1 MHVNPADETLPE
13 TRRLSSGQQWR
24 WVGIAAAMVIGVLI
38 LITVI
43 GKLTHKE
50 EVPPPPPPPGTLRLS
65 KDQLDAMPTMRV
77 GLGASGDQTM
87 ATGAITVDGTRSTPV
102 LMPYAGQVV
111 RVLADAG
118 QVVRQ
123 GQPLL
128 LIKTSDFVD
137 ARSGLFSVRAAYQN
151 AQAQLVAA
159 QRNADRQ
166 QQIYE
171 TAGGA
176 LKDYQQAKAD
186 LAAAQAT
193 ARTAAASLGAA
204 RDKLAILGKSQG
216 EINRLE
222 NVGEVSGIHDITTLH
237 APISGVI
244 ASRDVAA
251 GQYVSQGGDKPVMT
265 ITDPSRV
272 WLVAQVAESDAENV
286 RVGDPVEVT
295 TPAVPGRVFHA
306 TIDLVGA
313 ALDPQ
318 THRLPVRASIPNPDK
333 ALKPQMFASF
343 AIKHLNAGEAIRVPA
358 AAVIHEGDTAR
369 VWIMRPDGLLVARD
383 VKTGDS
389 ANGLVTIT
397 SGLKPG
403 EKIVTSG
410 ALFVN
415 EAGIGE

>member
-24 WVGIAAAMVIGVLI
+24 WVGIAAAVVIGVLI

-137 ARSGLFSVRAAYQN
+137 ARSGLFSARAAYQN

-343 AIKHLNAGEAIRVPA
+343 AIHHLNAGEAIRVPA

>member
-1 MHVNPADETLPE
+1 MHVNPADATLPE
-13 TRRLSSGQQWR
+13 TRRLSSAQQWR
-24 WVGIAAAMVIGVLI
+24 WVGIAAAVLI
-38 LITVI
+38 GALILFTVI

-50 EVPPPPPPPGTLRLS
+50 ETPPPPPPPGTLRLS
-65 KDQLDAMPTMRV
+65 KEQLDAMPTMRV
-77 GLGASGDQTM
+77 GLGASGAQTV
-87 ATGAITVDGTRSTPV
+87 ATGAITADGTRSTPV

-137 ARSGLFSVRAAYQN
+137 ARSGLFSARAAYQN

-222 NVGEVSGIHDITTLH
+222 NSGQGAGIHDITTLV
-237 APISGVI
+237 APISGVV
-244 ASRDVAA
+244 ASRDVAP

-272 WLVAQVAESDAENV
+272 WLVAQVAESDAEAV

-295 TPAVPGRVFHA
+295 TPALPGRVFHA

-343 AIKHLNAGEAIRVPA
+343 AIHHRNAGEAIRVPA
-358 AAVIHEGDTAR
+358 AAVIHEGDNAR

-383 VKTGDS
+383 VTTGDS
-389 ANGLVTIT
+389 AGGLVTIT

>member
-1 MHVNPADETLPE
+1 MHANPADETLPE
-13 TRRLSSGQQWR
+13 TRRLSSAQQWR
-24 WVGIAAAMVIGVLI
+24 WVAIAAAVLVGVLL
-38 LITVI
+38 LITLV

-50 EVPPPPPPPGTLRLS
+50 EAPPTPPPAGTLRLS
-65 KDQLDAMPTMRV
+65 KAQLTAMPTMRV
-77 GLGASGDQTM
+77 GLGASGAQTM
-87 ATGAITVDGTRSTPV
+87 ATGAITVDATRSTPV

-137 ARSGLFSVRAAYQN
+137 ARAGLFSARASYQN

-166 QQIYE
+166 QQIYQ

-193 ARTAAASLGAA
+193 ARTAAAALGAA
-204 RDKLAILGKSQG
+204 RDKLAVLGKSQG

-222 NVGEVSGIHDITTLH
+222 HSGQGSGIHDITTLV
-237 APISGVI
+237 APISGVV
-244 ASRDVAA
+244 ASRDVAP

-295 TPAVPGRVFHA
+295 TPALPGRVFHA

-318 THRLPVRASIPNPDK
+318 THRLPVRAAIPNPDK
-333 ALKPQMFASF
+333 LLKPQMFASF
-343 AIKHLNAGEAIRVPA
+343 AIHHLGAGEAIRVPA
-358 AAVIHEGDTAR
+358 AAVIHEGDAAR

-383 VKTGDS
+383 VQTGES

>member
-24 WVGIAAAMVIGVLI
+24 WVGIAAAVVIGVLI

-137 ARSGLFSVRAAYQN
+137 ARSGLFSARAAYQN

-343 AIKHLNAGEAIRVPA
+343 AIHHLNAGEAIRVPA

-383 VKTGDS
+383 VTTGDS

>member
-1 MHVNPADETLPE
+1 MAGASAQGGAGASPAPLKGPALALVAFALALGTFMQVLDSTIANVSLP
-13 TRRLSSGQQWR
+13 TIAGNLGVSSDNSTWVVTAFAVANGVAVPLTGWLMGKFGVVRTFCVSVFLFTIASFLCGIAWNLSSL
-24 WVGIAAAMVIGVLI
+24 IGFRILQGAVSGPMIPGSQALLI
-38 LITVI
+38 SIF
-43 GKLTHKE
+43 
-50 EVPPPPPPPGTLRLS
+50 PPQ
-65 KDQLDAMPTMRV
+65 K
-77 GLGASGDQTM
+77 
-87 ATGAITVDGTRSTPV
+87 RST
-102 LMPYAGQVV
+102 
-111 RVLADAG
+111 
-118 QVVRQ
+118 
-123 GQPLL
+123 
-128 LIKTSDFVD
+128 
-137 ARSGLFSVRAAYQN
+137 
-151 AQAQLVAA
+151 
-159 QRNADRQ
+159 
-166 QQIYE
+166 
-171 TAGGA
+171 A
-176 LKDYQQAKAD
+176 L
-186 LAAAQAT
+186 
-193 ARTAAASLGAA
+193 
-204 RDKLAILGKSQG
+204 
-216 EINRLE
+216 
-222 NVGEVSGIHDITTLH
+222 GIWSMTTLV
-237 APISGVI
+237 APISGVV
-244 ASRDVAA
+244 ASRDVAP

-272 WLVAQVAESDAENV
+272 WLIAQVAESDAENV
-286 RVGDPVEVT
+286 CVGDPVEVT

-358 AAVIHEGDTAR
+358 AAVIHEGDNAR

-383 VKTGDS
+383 VTTGDS